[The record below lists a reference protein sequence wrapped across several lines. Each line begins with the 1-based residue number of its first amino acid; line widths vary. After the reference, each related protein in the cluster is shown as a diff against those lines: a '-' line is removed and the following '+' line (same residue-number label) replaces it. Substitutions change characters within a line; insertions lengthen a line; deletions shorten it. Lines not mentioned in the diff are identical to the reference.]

1 MMDYHE
7 YDELI
12 SNNRRW
18 ALGLQQQ
25 DPDFF
30 KRQALGQTP
39 PYIFI
44 GCSDSRKPLNI
55 ITQTKMGELFI
66 HRNVANQASLT
77 DLNFLSA
84 LEYAVTVLKVKHI
97 IVCGHYGCGGV
108 VSAYHGNVTG
118 IVASW
123 LMPIRDL
130 YLQNYDYL
138 HSIEDESKRIDRLCE
153 MNVMTQVENVCRTSV
168 MRMAFATPDYPRI
181 HAWIFEMDSGFI
193 KELPLPIEIWKQKRL
208 LPESF

>member
-1 MMDYHE
+1 MINYHD

-18 ALGLQQQ
+18 ALEIQEK

-30 KRQALGQTP
+30 RRHALAQNP
-39 PYIFI
+39 PYLFI
-44 GCSDSRKPLNI
+44 GCSDSRKPLDA

-84 LEYAVTVLKVKHI
+84 LEYAVTVLKVKHV

-108 VSAYHGNVTG
+108 VSAYHGKITG

-130 YLQNYDYL
+130 YLQNYKML
-138 HSIEDESKRIDRLCE
+138 HQIEDETKRLDRLCE
-153 MNVMTQVENVCRTSV
+153 MNVMAQVHNVCRTSI
-168 MRMAFATPDYPRI
+168 MREAFQKPDYPRV
-181 HAWIFEMDSGFI
+181 HAWIFEMNSGFI
-193 KELPLPIEIWKQKRL
+193 KELDLPVEEWKEQQL
-208 LPESF
+208 LPDSF